1 LLGRDFDDL
10 FNPNTQPILS
20 RFCGFGCS
28 LTESFKQMATAVE
41 MPKLGNTV
49 EECVVTRWIKH
60 KGDYVANGDAVVE
73 IETDK
78 TTFEVMAPV
87 AGTLLET
94 FFEQG
99 ALVPVFTN
107 LFVIGSPG
115 ESVDAFRPGS
125 AGSGA
130 FPSLDTAHSSEPT
143 VPPPVQRQ
151 AEISASSS
159 ASLSPR
165 ARSFAAEHDFDAAGV
180 VGSGPG
186 GRILESDVRRAYHS
200 SPQLAS
206 TKRHI
211 GTGLP
216 ARPDGSSAD
225 GMILSADLVEP
236 SSKISVLREK
246 IANRMRE
253 SLSSTA
259 QYTLNTSAN
268 AGGLLNLR
276 SRVKASAGVPDIN
289 INDLIAFCTVKALV
303 QMPELNAEFLG
314 GKIHKHSEVHL
325 GFACDTPRGLIVPVV
340 RNAHQLTTGE
350 LALKME
356 ELAAQAVKGAIALD
370 DLSGGTF
377 TISNL
382 GSLGIESFTPLLNPP
397 QVAIL
402 GIGAIQLRA
411 IRRAGKVEFIDT
423 IGLSLTCD
431 HQIVDG
437 APGARF
443 LKVVREQI
451 ENVESLCTI

>member
-1 LLGRDFDDL
+1 
-10 FNPNTQPILS
+10 
-20 RFCGFGCS
+20 
-28 LTESFKQMATAVE
+28 MATAVE

-49 EECVVTRWIKH
+49 EECVVTRWMKH
-60 KGDYVANGDAVVE
+60 QGDSVANGDAVVE

-78 TTFEVMAPV
+78 TIFEVTSPV

-99 ALVPVFTN
+99 DLVPVFTN

-125 AGSGA
+125 ARSGA
-130 FPSLDTAHSSEPT
+130 FPSPDTAQSLKPT
-143 VPPPVQRQ
+143 VPPPVPRQ
-151 AEISASSS
+151 AEIYASSS

-186 GRILESDVRRAYHS
+186 GRILESDVRKAYHS

-206 TKRHI
+206 AKTHI
-211 GTGLP
+211 GTG
-216 ARPDGSSAD
+216 PDGSCAD
-225 GMILSADLVEP
+225 GVILSADLAEP

-253 SLSSTA
+253 SLSRTA

-276 SRVKASAGVPDIN
+276 SRVKASTGVPDVN
-289 INDLIAFCTVKALV
+289 INDLVAFCTIKALLEV
-303 QMPELNAEFLG
+303 TEVNAEFIDG
-314 GKIHKHSEVHL
+314 RIHKHSEVHL

-340 RNAHQLTTGE
+340 RNAHQLTIAE
-350 LALKME
+350 LAVKME
-356 ELAAQAVKGAIALD
+356 ELAGQAVKGTIALD

-411 IRRAGKVEFIDT
+411 IRRAGKVEFIDA
-423 IGLSLTCD
+423 ISLSLTCD

-443 LKVVREQI
+443 LKVVRERI
-451 ENVESLCTI
+451 ENVESLCAI

>member
-1 LLGRDFDDL
+1 
-10 FNPNTQPILS
+10 
-20 RFCGFGCS
+20 
-28 LTESFKQMATAVE
+28 MATAVE

-49 EECVVTRWIKH
+49 EECVVTRWMKH
-60 KGDYVANGDAVVE
+60 KGDSVANGDAVVE

-78 TTFEVMAPV
+78 TIFEVTSPV

-99 ALVPVFTN
+99 DLVPVFTN

-125 AGSGA
+125 ARSGA
-130 FPSLDTAHSSEPT
+130 FPSPDTAQSLKPT
-143 VPPPVQRQ
+143 VPPPVPRQ
-151 AEISASSS
+151 AEIYASSS

-186 GRILESDVRRAYHS
+186 GRILESDVRKAYHS

-206 TKRHI
+206 AKTHI
-211 GTGLP
+211 GTG
-216 ARPDGSSAD
+216 PDGSCAD
-225 GMILSADLVEP
+225 GVILSADLAEP
-236 SSKISVLREK
+236 PSKISVLREK

-253 SLSSTA
+253 SLSRTA

-276 SRVKASAGVPDIN
+276 SRVKASTGVPDVN
-289 INDLIAFCTVKALV
+289 INDLVAFCTIKALLEV
-303 QMPELNAEFLG
+303 TEVNAEFIDG
-314 GKIHKHSEVHL
+314 RIHKHSEVHL

-340 RNAHQLTTGE
+340 RNAHQLTIAE
-350 LALKME
+350 LAVKME
-356 ELAAQAVKGAIALD
+356 ELAGQAVKGTIALD

-411 IRRAGKVEFIDT
+411 IRRAGKVEFIDA
-423 IGLSLTCD
+423 ISLSLTCD

-443 LKVVREQI
+443 LKVVRERI
-451 ENVESLCTI
+451 ENVESLCAI

>member
-1 LLGRDFDDL
+1 
-10 FNPNTQPILS
+10 
-20 RFCGFGCS
+20 
-28 LTESFKQMATAVE
+28 MATAVE

-49 EECVVTRWIKH
+49 EECVVTRWMKH
-60 KGDYVANGDAVVE
+60 KGDSVANGDAVVE

-78 TTFEVMAPV
+78 TIFEVTSPV

-99 ALVPVFTN
+99 DLVPVFTN

-125 AGSGA
+125 ARSGA
-130 FPSLDTAHSSEPT
+130 FPSPDTAQSLKPT
-143 VPPPVQRQ
+143 VPPPVPRQ
-151 AEISASSS
+151 AEIYASSS

-186 GRILESDVRRAYHS
+186 GRILESDVRKAYHS

-206 TKRHI
+206 AKTHI
-211 GTGLP
+211 GTG
-216 ARPDGSSAD
+216 PDGSCAD
-225 GMILSADLVEP
+225 GVILSADLAEP
-236 SSKISVLREK
+236 PSKISVLREK

-253 SLSSTA
+253 SLSRTA

-276 SRVKASAGVPDIN
+276 SRVKASTGVPDVN
-289 INDLIAFCTVKALV
+289 INDLVAFCTIKALLEV
-303 QMPELNAEFLG
+303 PEVNAEFIDG
-314 GKIHKHSEVHL
+314 RIHKHSEVHL

-340 RNAHQLTTGE
+340 RNAHQLTIAE
-350 LALKME
+350 LAVKME
-356 ELAAQAVKGAIALD
+356 ELAGQAVKGTIALD

-411 IRRAGKVEFIDT
+411 IRRAGKVEFIDA
-423 IGLSLTCD
+423 ISLSLTCD

-443 LKVVREQI
+443 LKVVRERI
-451 ENVESLCTI
+451 ENVESLCAI